1 MDTNYL
7 NKAKHAVPNIP
18 LLINMVS
25 RRVQQLNLGERPYVK
40 PDDRNQPKMDIA
52 LKEIAEGKL
61 TAEMNLAPSMGGV
74 DSDKLSQL

>member
-1 MDTNYL
+1 MDANYL
-7 NKAKHAVPNIP
+7 NKAKQAVPNIP
-18 LLINMVS
+18 LLINIVS

-61 TAEMNLAPSMGGV
+61 TAEMNLAHSMAGV
-74 DSDKLSQL
+74 DSELLTQL